1 VNLRTCTKKQ
11 TANSHTHTTTLGYI
25 ILQDCQM
32 NPPLCKINLY
42 ILLYRFSHQFFCF
55 KSCILVVLGVN
66 RGSYLVESLVN
77 LLGEPRV
84 SNHLLSVYKNHAPT
98 IFFKYMIFRVIAM
111 WNLPCDRIYPQ
122 ISLSA

>member
-1 VNLRTCTKKQ
+1 M
-11 TANSHTHTTTLGYI
+11 LGYI

-42 ILLYRFSHQFFCF
+42 ILLYRFSHQFFA
-55 KSCILVVLGVN
+55 SSHVSYVVLGVN

-84 SNHLLSVYKNHAPT
+84 SNHLLAVYKNHAPT
-98 IFFKYMIFRVIAM
+98 ILFFKYMI
-111 WNLPCDRIYPQ
+111 LG
-122 ISLSA
+122 